1 MIDAAVLTGTPSP
14 SELERTNGVFGQQA
28 DSQTFL
34 LLLVTQ
40 MRNQDP
46 LNPQDPTQFVSQLA
60 QFSSLEQLLGIRQS
74 LGAIETALAPPTT
87 DSSQYP
93 LFLQ

>member
-1 MIDAAVLTGTPSP
+1 MTDSVTSVSTPTELP
-14 SELERTNGVFGQQA
+14 STNGVFGEQA

-46 LNPQDPTQFVSQLA
+46 LNPQDPTEFIGQLA
-60 QFSSLEQLLGIRQS
+60 QFSSLEQLLGMRQS
-74 LGAIETALAPPTT
+74 LQAIEDRLAPPSP
-87 DSSQYP
+87 DSSP
-93 LFLQ
+93 TS

>member
-1 MIDAAVLTGTPSP
+1 MSTSPISPTGATTEISK
-14 SELERTNGVFGQQA
+14 TNGVFGPQA

-40 MRNQDP
+40 LRNQDP

-60 QFSSLEQLLGIRQS
+60 EFSSLEQLLGMRQS
-74 LGAIETALAPPTT
+74 LTAIEQNLTPPGTGEPT
-87 DSSQYP
+87 
-93 LFLQ
+93 

>member
-1 MIDAAVLTGTPSP
+1 MTDTSPVSATPSP
-14 SELERTNGVFGQQA
+14 SEISTSNGLFGKQA

-60 QFSSLEQLLGIRQS
+60 EFSSLEQLLGMRQS
-74 LGAIETALAPPTT
+74 LQAIETQLAPDAESA
-87 DSSQYP
+87 DSDT
-93 LFLQ
+93 

>member
-1 MIDAAVLTGTPSP
+1 MIDPTVLTGSPSP
-14 SELERTNGVFGQQA
+14 SELERTNGVFGQKA

-60 QFSSLEQLLGIRQS
+60 QFSSLEQLLGIRKS
-74 LGAIETALAPPTT
+74 LGAIETALAPPAT
-87 DSSQYP
+87 DSSQS
-93 LFLQ
+93 

>member
-1 MIDAAVLTGTPSP
+1 MTDTSPVSATPSP
-14 SELERTNGVFGQQA
+14 SPSEISTSNGLFGKQA

-46 LNPQDPTQFVSQLA
+46 LNPQDPTQFISQLA
-60 QFSSLEQLLGIRQS
+60 EFSSLEQLLGMRQS
-74 LGAIETALAPPTT
+74 LQAIETQLTPAPETGNSDT
-87 DSSQYP
+87 
-93 LFLQ
+93 